1 MICKNC
7 NKEIA
12 DGSKFCE
19 FCGSPQDAPQQPQQQ
34 PQQSQPQAQPANGQ
48 YQQPQ
53 QQAGQFQQPQYG
65 AVPNQFN
72 APKKPMDPMVK
83 KFIIGIVALVAVVA
97 GIFFGYK
104 KFHREKVNIEKYVKI
119 KCEGYDGNGNASYD
133 FDYKAFAKDLV
144 KALGLSSSKDL
155 DELLD
160 KDEKKYDDLSEC
172 LSDMYANMKFDKDS
186 NLSNGDEIVLSIEYD
201 NDLIDK
207 YGIKFTGSEVK
218 YKVKGLDKI
227 KEVDPFE
234 DVEVTF
240 SGVSPNVSATV
251 KNNSTEEALQYVY
264 FNVDKSY
271 DLKEGDEITVSID
284 ADDDTYAQNYGV
296 KFTQKE
302 KTFKVENVDKYISS
316 TDDIDETFLSEM
328 CKQTE
333 DVINSYLAE
342 HNDDFAPKE
351 AIKYEGYYFLN
362 SKNENTYDYHNKM
375 YVVYSATIHN
385 KKNDGK
391 KKKDPDYDEKAF
403 ADTKVYFPVA
413 LTNLMK
419 YADGS
424 SYVDYTYVDK
434 YALKGETE
442 LTAGWSYVKGY
453 TSIELMKNALID
465 SELATYEYTGVGAFA
480 GQ

>member
-7 NKEIA
+7 KKEIA

-19 FCGSPQDAPQQPQQQ
+19 FCGSPQDAPQQAQ
-34 PQQSQPQAQPANGQ
+34 PQQSQPQQQPANGQ
-48 YQQPQ
+48 YQQQ
-53 QQAGQFQQPQYG
+53 QPQAGQYQQPQYG
-65 AVPNQFN
+65 AAPTQFN
-72 APKKPMDPMVK
+72 AAPKQPMDPMVK
-83 KFIIGIVALVAVVA
+83 KFIIGIVALVAIVA

-119 KCEGYDGNGNASYD
+119 KCEGYDGNGTASYD
-133 FDYKAFAKDLV
+133 FDYKNFAKDLL

-155 DELLD
+155 EELTEKD
-160 KDEKKYDDLSEC
+160 KYEKLGEC
-172 LSDMYANMKFDKDS
+172 IADMYKSMEFDKDKK
-186 NLSNGDEIVLSIEYD
+186 LSNGDEIVLSFEYD

-218 YKVKGLDKI
+218 YKVKGLDKV

-251 KNNSTEEALQYVY
+251 KNNSTEESLQYVY
-264 FNVDKSY
+264 YSVDKSY

-284 ADDDTYAQNYGV
+284 ADDENTAQNYGV
-296 KFTQKE
+296 VFTQKE
-302 KTFKVENVDKYISS
+302 KKFKVENVDKYISS

-333 DVINSYLAE
+333 DVINAYLAE
-342 HNDDFAPKE
+342 KNDDFAPTE

-362 SKNENTYDYHNKM
+362 LKNENAYDYHNKM
-375 YVVYSATIHN
+375 YIVYSATIHN

-391 KKKDPDYDEKAF
+391 KKKDPDYDENAF
-403 ADTKVYFPVA
+403 ADTKVYFPVY

-424 SYVDYTYVDK
+424 SFVDYTYVDK
-434 YALKGETE
+434 YAIKGETD
-442 LTAGWSYVKGY
+442 LNAGWNYVKGY
-453 TSIELMKNALID
+453 TSIDLMKNALID
-465 SELATYEYTGVGAFA
+465 SELASYEYTGVGAFA